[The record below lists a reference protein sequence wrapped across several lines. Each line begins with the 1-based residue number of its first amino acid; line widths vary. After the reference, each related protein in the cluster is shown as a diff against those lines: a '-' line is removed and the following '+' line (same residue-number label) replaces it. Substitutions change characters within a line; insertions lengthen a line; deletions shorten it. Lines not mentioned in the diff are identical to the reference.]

1 MKIHPSLFE
10 LCCSQTDK
18 QTNKRRWKHYTADQW
33 NEVLTYLHQSHP
45 ASAQWTCNERK
56 DHLCPAVFQ
65 EAKNKRPRLGHATQK
80 GRQRAGKADNPANEW
95 QKSTATS
102 ASKPTKLAESRKALN
117 KPHTNTHTHTDIRR
131 QRNTN
136 PNGSLGARATKL
148 SFLSQPYCHK
158 LSGNKTPEVPPTPWH
173 STKQK
178 TINQMAE
185 LLPITAVVNVQTK
198 HRKHGQ
204 NTTQTL
210 SHVLFLILTHFNV
223 RNYKKSA
230 MCLSTLSL
238 QCQTSRDSAETA
250 FNH

>member
-117 KPHTNTHTHTDIRR
+117 KPHTNTHTHTQTYGDKETRIPMVLLA
-131 QRNTN
+131 QGPQSCHFYHNHTVIN
-136 PNGSLGARATKL
+136 YQETKL
-148 SFLSQPYCHK
+148 QKCRQLRDTQLNRK
-158 LSGNKTPEVPPTPWH
+158 LS
-173 STKQK
+173 TKWP
-178 TINQMAE
+178 N
-185 LLPITAVVNVQTK
+185 
-198 HRKHGQ
+198 
-204 NTTQTL
+204 
-210 SHVLFLILTHFNV
+210 F
-223 RNYKKSA
+223 
-230 MCLSTLSL
+230 CL
-238 QCQTSRDSAETA
+238 
-250 FNH
+250 